1 MALVES
7 LTGGVATIATDKF
20 HIPCQIPALPPH
32 HTEHVFGQ
40 ARAITESFAIVHRD
54 GANLWAV
61 LRWGMVNFARASADS
76 MYFLACHNALLL
88 PPIGPT

>member
-7 LTGGVATIATDKF
+7 LTGRVATILATDKF
-20 HIPCQIPALPPH
+20 HVPCQIPALPPH

-61 LRWGMVNFARASADS
+61 FRWGMVKFARAGAGLHVL
-76 MYFLACHNALLL
+76 F
-88 PPIGPT
+88 

>member
-7 LTGGVATIATDKF
+7 LTGMVATIATDKF
-20 HIPCQIPALPPH
+20 YVPCKIPALPPH

-40 ARAITESFAIVHRD
+40 VRGITESFAIVHRD

-61 LRWGMVNFARASADS
+61 FRWGMVKVARASAGFHVLFS
-76 MYFLACHNALLL
+76 M
-88 PPIGPT
+88 P

>member
-7 LTGGVATIATDKF
+7 LTGMVATIATDKF
-20 HIPCQIPALPPH
+20 YVLRKIPALPPH

-40 ARAITESFAIVHRD
+40 ARGITESFAIVHRD

-61 LRWGMVNFARASADS
+61 FRWGMVKVARASAGFHVLFS
-76 MYFLACHNALLL
+76 M
-88 PPIGPT
+88 P